1 MAKLRKTKTC
11 LQVHKKL
18 RHLVK
23 PDESLKSGNRAMK
36 RYIKLLDM
44 DLPGGHCSYVPDASV
59 ALNPLLNTKNLS
71 KLECFMRHG
80 GLHVLYEML
89 RYFLPI
95 FEDRPV
101 LRKLL
106 KALQHL
112 HDRKMLGVE
121 HMQCDAP
128 RFCMLKFFKLLF
140 DPSEHEDLEVRI
152 IRARSFQ
159 GLDQILFPPEASI
172 HHMRNA
178 VGGSTAQ
185 DTEEFVTTL
194 RETVQNE
201 SSNCTEAISRES
213 GQAYSSRCRRSMP
226 KHDDR
231 LSILVNIILGL
242 QSW

>member
-1 MAKLRKTKTC
+1 MCSTKCSGIFYPYLRG
-11 LQVHKKL
+11 
-18 RHLVK
+18 R
-23 PDESLKSGNRAMK
+23 S
-36 RYIKLLDM
+36 
-44 DLPGGHCSYVPDASV
+44 
-59 ALNPLLNTKNLS
+59 
-71 KLECFMRHG
+71 
-80 GLHVLYEML
+80 
-89 RYFLPI
+89 
-95 FEDRPV
+95 V

-128 RFCMLKFFKLLF
+128 RFCMLKCSKLLF
-140 DPSEHEDLEVRI
+140 DLSEHEDLEVRI

-201 SSNCTEAISRES
+201 SSNCTEAISRKS
-213 GQAYSSRCRRSMP
+213 GQAYSSWCRRSMP

-231 LSILVNIILGL
+231 LSILLKNILGL